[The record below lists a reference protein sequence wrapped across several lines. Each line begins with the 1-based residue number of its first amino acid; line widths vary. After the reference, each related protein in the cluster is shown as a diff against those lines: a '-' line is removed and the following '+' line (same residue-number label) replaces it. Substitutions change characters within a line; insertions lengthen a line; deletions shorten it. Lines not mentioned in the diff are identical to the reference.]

1 MLTFDKFVQD
11 NSQFVLDYPVRDVRN
26 DCKYYMVIVEPR
38 CHPNFSFV
46 CRTMLRFTNNEW
58 GLHVFH
64 GNSNEHFVKANLTGI
79 NVKYTKLDV
88 DNLSIQEYNEL
99 LTSIWFHEQITS
111 DKFLI
116 FQTDSCLLKHG
127 ISDYMQYDYIGAPW
141 PHRRNRVGNGGF
153 SLRNKSKCMEVCK
166 KHDRKRLN
174 EDVYFSTFLPT
185 VNAVIPRYEIAC
197 AFSCEAVPTNVLPLA
212 VHKYIHNIKV
222 PNINEK
228 FKMSFNS
235 NE

>member
-11 NSQFVLDYPVRDVRN
+11 NSRFVLDYPVRDVRN

-46 CRTMLRFTNNEW
+46 CRTMLRFTNDEW

-64 GNSNEHFVKANLTGI
+64 GNSNENFVKNNLTGI

-116 FQTDSCLLKHG
+116 FQTDSCLLKRG

-174 EDVYFSTFLPT
+174 RCVLLNISTNRKRSHTAVRDRLCLFVRNCPHERLT
-185 VNAVIPRYEIAC
+185 VGC
-197 AFSCEAVPTNVLPLA
+197 S
-212 VHKYIHNIKV
+212 KYVHNIKV

-228 FKMSFNS
+228 FK
-235 NE
+235 